1 MKSKILL
8 VVSLLISAV
17 SYALTIPKG
26 TIYFDNSKTAYQAVR
41 FVYGSDTNAKT
52 YVLEMKKDGNVW
64 SVQIPNAVNNMYRF
78 TFVGSAVRTGTF
90 QQTFSNYKD
99 SISNTLNL
107 YRTATSSAQMS
118 ANDIFVPSS
127 GDNWTQGTWMNI
139 DTWRGQTTNPGQNTN
154 PGTNTISQQLPV
166 VYVTTTAP
174 IESKDVYVTGTIYID
189 PLTTGYEALG
199 TAQTPITAQFKGRG
213 NWTWTGFDK
222 KPYRIKMDVKQ
233 KVLGMPSNKHWCLM
247 AAADDNLGFLR
258 MPLGHMISEA
268 IGLRWTPRLVPV
280 ELVLNNKYVGL
291 YFMTEHVRVGSKRVN
306 IEEQLEGET
315 QADLITGGWL
325 VEIDNYPTENNITFT
340 EGNGQAIMVSLK
352 EPEIISAEQRNYI
365 VNQMLELNTA
375 LYEKTPQH
383 IERILDMKEA
393 AKYYLVQ
400 EIMGDCESYHGS
412 CYLYKDR
419 DSLGMVDKWK
429 FGPVWDFGNSYRSYH
444 HNGWIYER
452 PQFAQYWIGQL
463 ATWPSFQK
471 ELSEQWWIYYHTK
484 KDEVRAQLVEIS
496 KLITQA
502 AKNDAVVWRNTLNYT
517 DNTNMT
523 EKTNSILE
531 QYDWRIQWLYS
542 KLGEGTKPPTTGDI
556 QISTPEET
564 TKKIMRDG
572 QVVIIRNGVEY
583 NMLGGRMK

>member
-8 VVSLLISAV
+8 VVLLFVSAV
-17 SYALTIPKG
+17 SNALTIPKG
-26 TIYFDNSKTAYQAVR
+26 TIYFDNSKTAYQSVR

-90 QQTFSNYKD
+90 NQTFSNYKD
-99 SISNTLNL
+99 SISNKLSL
-107 YRTATSSAQMS
+107 YRTATSSAQMN

-127 GDNWTQGTWMNI
+127 GDNWAQGAWMNI
-139 DTWRGQTTNPGQNTN
+139 DTWRDQNTN
-154 PGTNTISQQLPV
+154 PGTNTLSQQLPV

-174 IESKDVYVTGTIYID
+174 IESKEEYVTGTLYID
-189 PLTTGYEALG
+189 PLGTGYEALG
-199 TAQTPITAQFKGRG
+199 TAEAPIKAQFKGRG

-222 KPYRIKMDVKQ
+222 KPYRIKMDAKQ

-306 IEEQLEGET
+306 IEEQEEGEK

-325 VEIDNYPTENNITFT
+325 VEIDNYYTENNITFT
-340 EGNGQAIMVSLK
+340 EGNGQDIMVSLK

-365 VNQMLELNTA
+365 VNQMLELNSA

-383 IERILDMKEA
+383 IERILDMKES

-419 DSLGMVDKWK
+419 DSLGTVDKWK

-444 HNGWIYER
+444 HDGWIYER

-484 KDEVRAQLVEIS
+484 KDEVRAQLTEIS

-517 DNTNMT
+517 DNSNMT

-531 QYDWRIQWLYS
+531 QYDWRIRWLYS

-556 QISTPEET
+556 QIGAPEES
-564 TKKIMRDG
+564 TKKMMRDG

>member
-139 DTWRGQTTNPGQNTN
+139 DTWRGQNTN

-340 EGNGQAIMVSLK
+340 EGNGQNIMVSLK

-583 NMLGGRMK
+583 NILGKRVK

>member
-8 VVSLLISAV
+8 VVLLFVSAV
-17 SYALTIPKG
+17 SNALTIPKG
-26 TIYFDNSKTAYQAVR
+26 TIYFDNSKTAYQSVR

-90 QQTFSNYKD
+90 NQTFSNYKD
-99 SISNTLNL
+99 SISNKLSL
-107 YRTATSSAQMS
+107 YRTATSSAQMN

-127 GDNWTQGTWMNI
+127 GDNWAQGAWMNI
-139 DTWRGQTTNPGQNTN
+139 DTWRDQNTN
-154 PGTNTISQQLPV
+154 PGTNTLSQQLPV

-174 IESKDVYVTGTIYID
+174 IESKEEYVTGTLYID
-189 PLTTGYEALG
+189 PLGTGYEALG
-199 TAQTPITAQFKGRG
+199 TAEAPITAQFKGRG

-222 KPYRIKMDVKQ
+222 KPYRIKMDAKQ

-306 IEEQLEGET
+306 IEEQEEGEK

-340 EGNGQAIMVSLK
+340 EGNGQDIMVSLK
-352 EPEIISAEQRNYI
+352 DPEIISAEQRNYI

-383 IERILDMKEA
+383 IERILDMKES

-419 DSLGMVDKWK
+419 DSLGTVDKWK

-444 HNGWIYER
+444 HDGWIYER

-484 KDEVRAQLVEIS
+484 KDEVRAQLTEIS

-517 DNTNMT
+517 DNSNMT

-531 QYDWRIQWLYS
+531 QYDWRIRWLYS

-556 QISTPEET
+556 QIGAPEES
-564 TKKIMRDG
+564 TKKMMRHG

>member
-17 SYALTIPKG
+17 SYALNIPKG

-64 SVQIPNAVNNMYRF
+64 SVQIPNAENNMYRF

-99 SISNTLNL
+99 SISNKLSL

-127 GDNWTQGTWMNI
+127 GDNWAQGEWMNI
-139 DTWRGQTTNPGQNTN
+139 DIWRGQNTN
-154 PGTNTISQQLPV
+154 SGTNTISQQLPV

-174 IESKDVYVTGTIYID
+174 IESKDVYVTGTLYID
-189 PLTTGYEALG
+189 PLGTGYEVLG

-222 KPYRIKMDVKQ
+222 KPYRIKMDAKQ

-306 IEEQLEGET
+306 IEEQIEGET

-325 VEIDNYPTENNITFT
+325 VEIDNYQTENNITFT
-340 EGNGQAIMVSLK
+340 EGNGQDIMVSLK

-365 VNQMLELNTA
+365 VNQMLEINTA

-484 KDEVRAQLVEIS
+484 KDEVRAQLTEIS

-517 DNTNMT
+517 DNSNMT

-542 KLGEGTKPPTTGDI
+542 KLGEGTKPSTTGDI

-564 TKKIMRDG
+564 TKKMMRDG

>member
-139 DTWRGQTTNPGQNTN
+139 DTWRGQNTN

-222 KPYRIKMDVKQ
+222 KPYRIKMDAKQ

-306 IEEQLEGET
+306 IEEQVEGET

-340 EGNGQAIMVSLK
+340 EGNGQDIMVSLK

-583 NMLGGRMK
+583 DLLGKRVK

>member
-1 MKSKILL
+1 MKSKILVLLLLL
-8 VVSLLISAV
+8 VSAL
-17 SYALTIPKG
+17 SHALTIPKG
-26 TIYFDNSKTAYQAVR
+26 TIYFDNSKTAYSSVR

-52 YVLEMKKDGNVW
+52 YVLEMTKDGNVW
-64 SVQIPNAVNNMYRF
+64 SVNIPNAVKNMYRF
-78 TFVGSAVRTGTF
+78 TFVGSAVQTGTF
-90 QQTFSNYKD
+90 NQTFSNYKD
-99 SISNTLNL
+99 SISNKLSL
-107 YRTATSSAQMS
+107 YRTATSSAQMN

-127 GDNWTQGTWMNI
+127 GDNWAQGAWMNI
-139 DTWRGQTTNPGQNTN
+139 DTWRNQNTN
-154 PGTNTISQQLPV
+154 PGTSTLSQQLPV

-174 IESKDVYVTGTIYID
+174 IESKEEYVTGTLYID
-189 PLTTGYEALG
+189 PLGTGYEALG
-199 TAQTPITAQFKGRG
+199 TAEAPITAQFKGRG

-222 KPYRIKMDVKQ
+222 KPYRIKMDAKQ

-258 MPLGHMISEA
+258 MPLGHMISEV

-306 IEEQLEGET
+306 IEEQEEGEK

-325 VEIDNYPTENNITFT
+325 VEIDNYATENNITFT
-340 EGNGQAIMVSLK
+340 EGNGQDIMVSLK
-352 EPEIISAEQRNYI
+352 EPEVLSSEQRNYI
-365 VNQMLELNTA
+365 VNQMHELNSA
-375 LYEKTPQH
+375 LYEKNSQH

-419 DSLGMVDKWK
+419 DSLGVVDKWK

-463 ATWPSFQK
+463 ATWPAFQK

-484 KDEVRAQLVEIS
+484 KDEVRAQLTEIS

-517 DNTNMT
+517 DNSNMT

-542 KLGEGTKPPTTGDI
+542 KLGEGKQPSTTGAP
-556 QISTPEET
+556 QISTSEET
-564 TKKIMRDG
+564 TKKMMRDG

>member
-1 MKSKILL
+1 
-8 VVSLLISAV
+8 
-17 SYALTIPKG
+17 
-26 TIYFDNSKTAYQAVR
+26 
-41 FVYGSDTNAKT
+41 
-52 YVLEMKKDGNVW
+52 
-64 SVQIPNAVNNMYRF
+64 
-78 TFVGSAVRTGTF
+78 
-90 QQTFSNYKD
+90 
-99 SISNTLNL
+99 
-107 YRTATSSAQMS
+107 
-118 ANDIFVPSS
+118 
-127 GDNWTQGTWMNI
+127 
-139 DTWRGQTTNPGQNTN
+139 
-154 PGTNTISQQLPV
+154 
-166 VYVTTTAP
+166 
-174 IESKDVYVTGTIYID
+174 
-189 PLTTGYEALG
+189 
-199 TAQTPITAQFKGRG
+199 
-213 NWTWTGFDK
+213 
-222 KPYRIKMDVKQ
+222 MDVKQ
-233 KVLGMPSNKHWCLM
+233 TVLGMPSNKHWCLM

-556 QISTPEET
+556 QIGAPEEI
-564 TKKIMRDG
+564 TKKMMRDG

-583 NMLGGRMK
+583 DLLGKRVK

>member
-17 SYALTIPKG
+17 SYALNIPKG
-26 TIYFDNSKTAYQAVR
+26 TIYFDNSKTGYQSVC
-41 FVYGSDTNAKT
+41 FVYGSDTKPNT
-52 YVLEMKKDGNVW
+52 YVLQMTKDGNVW
-64 SVQIPNAVNNMYRF
+64 SVNIPAAVNNMYRF
-78 TFVGSAVRTGTF
+78 TFVGTNMKAGTYN
-90 QQTFSNYKD
+90 QTFSNFKD
-99 SISNTLNL
+99 SVSNKLSL
-107 YRTATSSAQMS
+107 YRTATSSAQMN

-139 DTWRGQTTNPGQNTN
+139 DTWRGQTTN

-306 IEEQLEGET
+306 IEEQIEGET

-340 EGNGQAIMVSLK
+340 EGNGQNIMVSLK
-352 EPEIISAEQRNYI
+352 DPEIISAEQRNYI
-365 VNQMLELNTA
+365 VNQMLEINTA

-484 KDEVRAQLVEIS
+484 KDEVRAQLTEIS

-517 DNTNMT
+517 DNSNMT

>member
-8 VVSLLISAV
+8 VVLLFVSAV
-17 SYALTIPKG
+17 SNALTIPKG
-26 TIYFDNSKTAYQAVR
+26 TIYFDNSKTAYQSVR

-90 QQTFSNYKD
+90 NQTFSNYKD
-99 SISNTLNL
+99 SISNKLSL
-107 YRTATSSAQMS
+107 YRTATSSAQMN

-127 GDNWTQGTWMNI
+127 GDNWAQGAWMNI
-139 DTWRGQTTNPGQNTN
+139 DTWRDQNTN
-154 PGTNTISQQLPV
+154 PGTSTLSQQLPV

-174 IESKDVYVTGTIYID
+174 IESKEEYVTGTLYID
-189 PLTTGYEALG
+189 PLGTGYEALG
-199 TAQTPITAQFKGRG
+199 TAEAPITAQFKGRG

-222 KPYRIKMDVKQ
+222 KPYRIKMDAKQ

-306 IEEQLEGET
+306 IEEQEEGEK

-325 VEIDNYPTENNITFT
+325 VEIDNYYTENNITFT
-340 EGNGQAIMVSLK
+340 EGNGQDIMVSLK

-365 VNQMLELNTA
+365 VNQMLELNSA

-383 IERILDMKEA
+383 IERILDMKES

-419 DSLGMVDKWK
+419 DSLGTVDKWK

-444 HNGWIYER
+444 HDGWIYER

-484 KDEVRAQLVEIS
+484 KDEVRAQLTEIS

-517 DNTNMT
+517 DNSNMT

-531 QYDWRIQWLYS
+531 QYDWRIRWLYS

-556 QISTPEET
+556 QIGAPEES
-564 TKKIMRDG
+564 TKKMMRDG

>member
-1 MKSKILL
+1 MKSRILL
-8 VVSLLISAV
+8 LSLLFVSAV
-17 SYALTIPKG
+17 SNALTIPKG
-26 TIYFDNSKTAYQAVR
+26 TIYFDNSKTAYQSVR
-41 FVYGSDTNAKT
+41 FVYGSDSNAKT

-90 QQTFSNYKD
+90 NQTFSNYKD
-99 SISNTLNL
+99 SISNKLSL
-107 YRTATSSAQMS
+107 YRTATSSAQMN

-127 GDNWTQGTWMNI
+127 GDNWAQGTWMNI
-139 DTWRGQTTNPGQNTN
+139 DTWRDQNTN
-154 PGTNTISQQLPV
+154 PGTSTLSQQLPV
-166 VYVTTTAP
+166 VYVSTTAP
-174 IESKDVYVTGTIYID
+174 IESKEEYVTGTLYID
-189 PLTTGYEALG
+189 PLGTGYEALG
-199 TAQTPITAQFKGRG
+199 TAESPITAQFKGRG

-222 KPYRIKMDVKQ
+222 KPYRIKMDAKQ

-306 IEEQLEGET
+306 IEEQEEGEK

-340 EGNGQAIMVSLK
+340 ESNGQDIMVSLK

-365 VNQMLELNTA
+365 VNQMLELNSA
-375 LYEKTPQH
+375 LYEQTPQH
-383 IERILDMKEA
+383 IERILDMKES

-484 KDEVRAQLVEIS
+484 KDEVRARLVEIS
-496 KLITQA
+496 KLIAQA
-502 AKNDAVVWRNTLNYT
+502 AKNDAVVWGNTLNYT
-517 DNTNMT
+517 DNSNMT

-556 QISTPEET
+556 QIGAPEESA
-564 TKKIMRDG
+564 KKIIRDG
-572 QVVIIRNGVEY
+572 QVLIIRNGVEY
-583 NMLGGRMK
+583 DLLGKRVK

>member
-17 SYALTIPKG
+17 SYALNIPKG

-64 SVQIPNAVNNMYRF
+64 SVQIPNTVNNMYRF
-78 TFVGSAVRTGTF
+78 TFVGSDVRTGTF

-99 SISNTLNL
+99 SISNKLSL

-139 DTWRGQTTNPGQNTN
+139 DTWRGQNTN

-222 KPYRIKMDVKQ
+222 KPYRIKMDAKQ

-306 IEEQLEGET
+306 IEEQIEGET

-340 EGNGQAIMVSLK
+340 EGNGQNIMVSLK
-352 EPEIISAEQRNYI
+352 DPEIISAEQRNYI
-365 VNQMLELNTA
+365 VNQMLEINTA

-517 DNTNMT
+517 DNSNMT

-542 KLGEGTKPPTTGDI
+542 KLGEGTKPSTTGDI

>member
-17 SYALTIPKG
+17 SYALTIPQG

-306 IEEQLEGET
+306 IEEQIEGET

-352 EPEIISAEQRNYI
+352 DPEIISAEQRNYI
-365 VNQMLELNTA
+365 VNQMLELNSA

-383 IERILDMKEA
+383 IERILDMKES

-419 DSLGMVDKWK
+419 DSLGTVDKWK

-452 PQFAQYWIGQL
+452 PEFAQYWIGQL

-484 KDEVRAQLVEIS
+484 KDEVRARLVEIS
-496 KLITQA
+496 KLISQA

-517 DNTNMT
+517 DNSNMT

-556 QISTPEET
+556 QISTPEES

>member
-8 VVSLLISAV
+8 VVLLFVSAV
-17 SYALTIPKG
+17 SNALTIPKG
-26 TIYFDNSKTAYQAVR
+26 TIYFDNSKTAYQSVR

-90 QQTFSNYKD
+90 NQTFSNYKD
-99 SISNTLNL
+99 SISNKLSL
-107 YRTATSSAQMS
+107 YRTATSSAQMN

-127 GDNWTQGTWMNI
+127 GDNWAQGAWMNI
-139 DTWRGQTTNPGQNTN
+139 DTWRDQNTN
-154 PGTNTISQQLPV
+154 PGTNTLSQQLPV

-174 IESKDVYVTGTIYID
+174 IESKEEYVTGTLYID
-189 PLTTGYEALG
+189 PLGTGYEALG
-199 TAQTPITAQFKGRG
+199 TAEAPITAQFKGRG

-222 KPYRIKMDVKQ
+222 KPYRIKMDAKQ

-306 IEEQLEGET
+306 IEEQEEGEK

-340 EGNGQAIMVSLK
+340 EGNGQDIMVSLK
-352 EPEIISAEQRNYI
+352 DPEIISAEQRNYI

-383 IERILDMKEA
+383 IERILDMKES

-419 DSLGMVDKWK
+419 DSLGTVDKWK

-444 HNGWIYER
+444 HDGWIYER

-484 KDEVRAQLVEIS
+484 KDEVRAQLTEIS

-517 DNTNMT
+517 DNSNMT

-556 QISTPEET
+556 QIGAPEES
-564 TKKIMRDG
+564 TKKMMRDG

>member
-8 VVSLLISAV
+8 LSLLFISAV
-17 SYALTIPKG
+17 SHALTIPQG
-26 TIYFDNSKTAYQAVR
+26 TIYFDNSKTAYQSVR

-90 QQTFSNYKD
+90 NQTFSNYKD
-99 SISNTLNL
+99 SISNKLSL
-107 YRTATSSAQMS
+107 YRTATSSAQMN

-127 GDNWTQGTWMNI
+127 GDNWAQGTWMNI
-139 DTWRGQTTNPGQNTN
+139 DTWRDQNTN
-154 PGTNTISQQLPV
+154 PGTSTLSQQLPV
-166 VYVTTTAP
+166 VYVSTTAP
-174 IESKDVYVTGTIYID
+174 IESKEEYVTGTLYID
-189 PLTTGYEALG
+189 PLGTGYEALG
-199 TAQTPITAQFKGRG
+199 TAESPITAQFKGRG

-222 KPYRIKMDVKQ
+222 KPYRIKMDAKQ

-306 IEEQLEGET
+306 IEEQEEGEK

-340 EGNGQAIMVSLK
+340 EGNGQDIMVSLK

-365 VNQMLELNTA
+365 VNQMLELNSA
-375 LYEKTPQH
+375 LYEQTPQH
-383 IERILDMKEA
+383 IERILDMKES

-463 ATWPSFQK
+463 ATWSSFQK

-484 KDEVRAQLVEIS
+484 KDEVRARLVEIS
-496 KLITQA
+496 KLIAQA
-502 AKNDAVVWRNTLNYT
+502 AKNDAVVWGNTLNYT
-517 DNTNMT
+517 DNSNMT

-556 QISTPEET
+556 QIGAPDET
-564 TKKIMRDG
+564 AKKIIRDG
-572 QVVIIRNGVEY
+572 QVLIIRNGVKY
-583 NMLGGRMK
+583 DLLGKRVK

>member
-1 MKSKILL
+1 MKSKILVLLLLL
-8 VVSLLISAV
+8 VSAL
-17 SYALTIPKG
+17 SHALTIPKG
-26 TIYFDNSKTAYQAVR
+26 TIYFDNSKTAYSSVR

-52 YVLEMKKDGNVW
+52 YVLEMTKDGNVW
-64 SVQIPNAVNNMYRF
+64 SVNIPNAVKNMYRF
-78 TFVGSAVRTGTF
+78 TFVGSAVQTGTF
-90 QQTFSNYKD
+90 NQTFSNYKD
-99 SISNTLNL
+99 SISNKLSL
-107 YRTATSSAQMS
+107 YRTATSSAQMN

-127 GDNWTQGTWMNI
+127 GDNWAQGAWMNI
-139 DTWRGQTTNPGQNTN
+139 DTWRNQNTN
-154 PGTNTISQQLPV
+154 PGTSTLSQQLPV

-174 IESKDVYVTGTIYID
+174 IESKEEYVTGTLYID
-189 PLTTGYEALG
+189 PLGTGYEALG
-199 TAQTPITAQFKGRG
+199 TAEAPITAQFKGRG

-222 KPYRIKMDVKQ
+222 KPYRIKMDAKQ

-258 MPLGHMISEA
+258 MPLGHMISEV

-306 IEEQLEGET
+306 IEEQEEGEK

-325 VEIDNYPTENNITFT
+325 VEIDNYATENNITFT
-340 EGNGQAIMVSLK
+340 EGNGQDIMVSLK
-352 EPEIISAEQRNYI
+352 EPEVLSSEQRNYI
-365 VNQMLELNTA
+365 VNQMHELNSA
-375 LYEKTPQH
+375 LYEKNSQH

-419 DSLGMVDKWK
+419 DSLGVVDKWK

-463 ATWPSFQK
+463 ATWPAFQK

-484 KDEVRAQLVEIS
+484 KDEVRAQLTEIS

-517 DNTNMT
+517 DNSNMT

-542 KLGEGTKPPTTGDI
+542 KLGEGKQPSTTGDI
-556 QISTPEET
+556 QIGTPEET
-564 TKKIMRDG
+564 TKKMMRDG

-583 NMLGGRMK
+583 DLLGKRVK

>member
-17 SYALTIPKG
+17 SYALNIPKG
-26 TIYFDNSKTAYQAVR
+26 TIYFDNSKTGYQSVC
-41 FVYGSDTNAKT
+41 FVYGSDTKPNT
-52 YVLEMKKDGNVW
+52 YVLQMTKDGNVW
-64 SVQIPNAVNNMYRF
+64 RVNIPAAVNNMYRF
-78 TFVGSAVRTGTF
+78 TFVGTNMKAGTYN
-90 QQTFSNYKD
+90 QTFSNFKD
-99 SISNTLNL
+99 SVSNKLSL
-107 YRTATSSAQMS
+107 YRTATSAVQMR

-127 GDNWTQGTWMNI
+127 GDNWAQGEWMNI
-139 DTWRGQTTNPGQNTN
+139 DIWRGQNTN

-306 IEEQLEGET
+306 IEEQIEGET

-517 DNTNMT
+517 ENTNMT

-556 QISTPEET
+556 QISTPEES

>member
-8 VVSLLISAV
+8 LLSLLLVSAV
-17 SYALTIPKG
+17 SHALTIPQG
-26 TIYFDNSKTAYQAVR
+26 TIYFDNSKTAYQSVR

-90 QQTFSNYKD
+90 NQTFSTYKD
-99 SISNTLNL
+99 SISNKLSL
-107 YRTATSSAQMS
+107 YRTATSSAQMN

-127 GDNWTQGTWMNI
+127 GDNWAQGTWMNI
-139 DTWRGQTTNPGQNTN
+139 DTWRDQNTN
-154 PGTNTISQQLPV
+154 PGTSTLSQQLPV
-166 VYVTTTAP
+166 VYVSTTAP
-174 IESKDVYVTGTIYID
+174 IESKEEYVTGTLYID
-189 PLTTGYEALG
+189 PLGTGYEALG
-199 TAQTPITAQFKGRG
+199 TAESPITAQFKGRG

-222 KPYRIKMDVKQ
+222 KPYRIKMDAKQ

-306 IEEQLEGET
+306 IEEQEEGEK

-340 EGNGQAIMVSLK
+340 EGNGQDIMVSLK

-365 VNQMLELNTA
+365 VNQMLELNSA
-375 LYEKTPQH
+375 LYEQTPQH
-383 IERILDMKEA
+383 IERILDMKES

-484 KDEVRAQLVEIS
+484 KDEVRARLVEIS
-496 KLITQA
+496 KLIAQA
-502 AKNDAVVWRNTLNYT
+502 AKNDAVVWGNTLNYT
-517 DNTNMT
+517 DNSNMT

-556 QISTPEET
+556 QIGAPDET
-564 TKKIMRDG
+564 AKKIIRDG
-572 QVVIIRNGVEY
+572 QVLIIRNGVEY
-583 NMLGGRMK
+583 DLLGKRVK

>member
-8 VVSLLISAV
+8 VVLLFVSAV
-17 SYALTIPKG
+17 SNALTIPKG
-26 TIYFDNSKTAYQAVR
+26 TIYFDNSKTAYQSVR

-90 QQTFSNYKD
+90 NQTFSNYKD
-99 SISNTLNL
+99 SISNKLSL
-107 YRTATSSAQMS
+107 YRTATSSAQMN

-127 GDNWTQGTWMNI
+127 GDNWAQGAWMNI
-139 DTWRGQTTNPGQNTN
+139 DTWRDQNTN
-154 PGTNTISQQLPV
+154 PGTSTLSQQLPV

-174 IESKDVYVTGTIYID
+174 IESKEEYVTGTLYID
-189 PLTTGYEALG
+189 PLGTGYEALG
-199 TAQTPITAQFKGRG
+199 TAEAPITAQFKGRG

-222 KPYRIKMDVKQ
+222 KPYRIRMDAKQ

-306 IEEQLEGET
+306 IEEQEEGEK

-325 VEIDNYPTENNITFT
+325 VEIDNYYTENNITFT
-340 EGNGQAIMVSLK
+340 EGNGQDIMVSLK

-365 VNQMLELNTA
+365 VNQMLELNNA
-375 LYEKTPQH
+375 LYETTPQH
-383 IERILDMKEA
+383 IERILDMKES

-419 DSLGMVDKWK
+419 DSLGTVDKWK

-444 HNGWIYER
+444 HDGWIYER

-484 KDEVRAQLVEIS
+484 KDEVRARLVEIS
-496 KLITQA
+496 KLIAQA

-517 DNTNMT
+517 DNSNMT

-531 QYDWRIQWLYS
+531 QYDWRIRWLYS

-556 QISTPEET
+556 QIGAPEES
-564 TKKIMRDG
+564 TKKMMRDG

-583 NMLGGRMK
+583 NILGKRVK

>member
-1 MKSKILL
+1 MKSKIVLL
-8 VVSLLISAV
+8 SLLFVSAV
-17 SYALTIPKG
+17 SHALNIPKG

-64 SVQIPNAVNNMYRF
+64 SVQIPNTVNNMYRF
-78 TFVGSAVRTGTF
+78 TFVGSNVRTGTF

-99 SISNTLNL
+99 SISNKLSL
-107 YRTATSSAQMS
+107 YRTATSSAQMN

-127 GDNWTQGTWMNI
+127 GDNWAQGAWMNI
-139 DTWRGQTTNPGQNTN
+139 DTWREQQSGNT
-154 PGTNTISQQLPV
+154 GSNTISQKLPV

-174 IESKDVYVTGTIYID
+174 IESKDIYVTGTLYID
-189 PLTTGYEALG
+189 PLSTGYEALG
-199 TAQTPITAQFKGRG
+199 TPEAPITAQFKGRG

-306 IEEQLEGET
+306 IEEQIEGET

-340 EGNGQAIMVSLK
+340 EGNGQDIMVSLK

-383 IERILDMKEA
+383 IERILDMKES

-419 DSLGMVDKWK
+419 DSLGTVDKWK

-502 AKNDAVVWRNTLNYT
+502 AKNDAVIWRNTLNYT
-517 DNTNMT
+517 DNSNMT

-542 KLGEGTKPPTTGDI
+542 KLGEGTKPSTTGDI
-556 QISTPEET
+556 QIDAPEEAA
-564 TKKIMRDG
+564 KKIMRDG
-572 QVVIIRNGVEY
+572 QVLIIRNGVEY
-583 NMLGGRMK
+583 NMMGGRVK

>member
-8 VVSLLISAV
+8 VVLLFVSAV

-26 TIYFDNSKTAYQAVR
+26 TIYFDNSKTAYQSVR

-90 QQTFSNYKD
+90 NQTFSNYKD
-99 SISNTLNL
+99 SISNKLSL
-107 YRTATSSAQMS
+107 YRTATSSAQMN

-127 GDNWTQGTWMNI
+127 GDNWAQGAWMNI
-139 DTWRGQTTNPGQNTN
+139 DTWRDQNTN
-154 PGTNTISQQLPV
+154 PGTNTLSQQLPV

-174 IESKDVYVTGTIYID
+174 IESKEEYVTGTLYID
-189 PLTTGYEALG
+189 PLGTGYEALG
-199 TAQTPITAQFKGRG
+199 TAEAPITAQFKGRG

-222 KPYRIKMDVKQ
+222 KPYRIKMDAKQ

-306 IEEQLEGET
+306 IEEQEEGEK

-340 EGNGQAIMVSLK
+340 EGNGQDIMVSLK
-352 EPEIISAEQRNYI
+352 DPEIISAEQRNYI
-365 VNQMLELNTA
+365 VNQMLEINTA

-517 DNTNMT
+517 DNSNMT

-556 QISTPEET
+556 QIGAPEES
-564 TKKIMRDG
+564 TKKMMRDG

>member
-8 VVSLLISAV
+8 VVLLLISAV
-17 SYALTIPKG
+17 SNALTIPKG
-26 TIYFDNSKTAYQAVR
+26 TIYFDNSKTAYQSVR

-90 QQTFSNYKD
+90 NQTFSNYKD
-99 SISNTLNL
+99 SISNKLSL
-107 YRTATSSAQMS
+107 YRTATSSAQMN

-127 GDNWTQGTWMNI
+127 GDNWAQGVWMNI
-139 DTWRGQTTNPGQNTN
+139 DTWRDQNTN
-154 PGTNTISQQLPV
+154 PGTNTLSQQLPV

-174 IESKDVYVTGTIYID
+174 IESKEEYVTGTLYID
-189 PLTTGYEALG
+189 PLGTGYEALG
-199 TAQTPITAQFKGRG
+199 TAEAPITAQFKGRG
-213 NWTWTGFDK
+213 NWTWIGFDK
-222 KPYRIKMDVKQ
+222 KPYRIKMDAKQ

-306 IEEQLEGET
+306 IEEQEEGEK

-340 EGNGQAIMVSLK
+340 EGNGQDIMVSLK

-365 VNQMLELNTA
+365 VNQMLELNSA

-383 IERILDMKEA
+383 IERILDMKES

-419 DSLGMVDKWK
+419 DSLGTVDKWK

-452 PQFAQYWIGQL
+452 PEFAQYWIGQL

-484 KDEVRAQLVEIS
+484 KDEVRARLVEIS
-496 KLITQA
+496 KLIAQA

-517 DNTNMT
+517 DNSNMT

-556 QISTPEET
+556 QIGAPEEI
-564 TKKIMRDG
+564 TKKMMRDG

-583 NMLGGRMK
+583 NILGKRVK

>member
-8 VVSLLISAV
+8 LSLLFVSAV
-17 SYALTIPKG
+17 SNALTIPKG
-26 TIYFDNSKTAYQAVR
+26 TIYFDNSKTAYQSVR

-52 YVLEMKKDGNVW
+52 YVLEMKKDGNEW

-90 QQTFSNYKD
+90 NQTFSNYKD
-99 SISNTLNL
+99 SISNKLSL
-107 YRTATSSAQMS
+107 YRTATSSAQMN

-127 GDNWTQGTWMNI
+127 GDNWAQGTWMNI
-139 DTWRGQTTNPGQNTN
+139 DTWRDQNTN
-154 PGTNTISQQLPV
+154 PGTSTLSQQLPV
-166 VYVTTTAP
+166 VYVSTTAP
-174 IESKDVYVTGTIYID
+174 IESKEEYVTGTLYID
-189 PLTTGYEALG
+189 PLGTGYEALG
-199 TAQTPITAQFKGRG
+199 TAESPITAQFKGRG

-222 KPYRIKMDVKQ
+222 KPYRIKMDAKQ

-306 IEEQLEGET
+306 IEEQEEGEK

-340 EGNGQAIMVSLK
+340 EGNGQDIMVSLK

-365 VNQMLELNTA
+365 VHQMLELNSA
-375 LYEKTPQH
+375 LYEQTPQH
-383 IERILDMKEA
+383 IERILDMKES

-419 DSLGMVDKWK
+419 DSLGVVDKWK

-484 KDEVRAQLVEIS
+484 KDEVRARLVEIS
-496 KLITQA
+496 KLIAQA
-502 AKNDAVVWRNTLNYT
+502 AKNDAVVWGNTLNYT
-517 DNTNMT
+517 DNSNMT

-556 QISTPEET
+556 QIGAPEES
-564 TKKIMRDG
+564 TKKMMRDG

-583 NMLGGRMK
+583 NILGKRVK

>member
-8 VVSLLISAV
+8 VVLLFVSAV
-17 SYALTIPKG
+17 SNALTIPKG
-26 TIYFDNSKTAYQAVR
+26 TIYFDNSKTAYQSVR

-90 QQTFSNYKD
+90 NQTFSNYKD
-99 SISNTLNL
+99 SISNKLSL
-107 YRTATSSAQMS
+107 YRTATSSAQMN

-127 GDNWTQGTWMNI
+127 GDNWAQGAWMNI
-139 DTWRGQTTNPGQNTN
+139 DTWRDQNTN
-154 PGTNTISQQLPV
+154 PGTNTLSQQLPV

-174 IESKDVYVTGTIYID
+174 IESKEEYVTGTLYID
-189 PLTTGYEALG
+189 PLGTGYEALG
-199 TAQTPITAQFKGRG
+199 TAEAPITAQFKGRG
-213 NWTWTGFDK
+213 NWTWIGFDK
-222 KPYRIKMDVKQ
+222 KPYRIKMDSKQ

-306 IEEQLEGET
+306 IEEQEEGEK

-325 VEIDNYPTENNITFT
+325 VEIDNYQTENNITFT
-340 EGNGQAIMVSLK
+340 EGNGQDIMVSLK

-365 VNQMLELNTA
+365 VNQMLELNSA

-383 IERILDMKEA
+383 IERILDMKES

-419 DSLGMVDKWK
+419 DSLGTVDKWK

-452 PQFAQYWIGQL
+452 PEFAQYWIGQL

-484 KDEVRAQLVEIS
+484 KDEVRAQLTEIS

-517 DNTNMT
+517 DNSNMT

-531 QYDWRIQWLYS
+531 QYDWRIRWLYS

-556 QISTPEET
+556 QIGAPEES
-564 TKKIMRDG
+564 TKKMMRDG

>member
-8 VVSLLISAV
+8 VVLLLISAV

-26 TIYFDNSKTAYQAVR
+26 TIYFDNSKTAYQSVR

-90 QQTFSNYKD
+90 NQTFSNYKD
-99 SISNTLNL
+99 SISNKLSL
-107 YRTATSSAQMS
+107 YRTATSSAQMN

-127 GDNWTQGTWMNI
+127 GDNWAQGAWMNI
-139 DTWRGQTTNPGQNTN
+139 DTWRDQNTN
-154 PGTNTISQQLPV
+154 PGTNTLSQQLPV

-174 IESKDVYVTGTIYID
+174 IESKEEYVTGTLYID
-189 PLTTGYEALG
+189 PLGTGYEALG
-199 TAQTPITAQFKGRG
+199 TAEAPIKAQFKGRG

-222 KPYRIKMDVKQ
+222 KPYRIKMDAKQ

-306 IEEQLEGET
+306 IEEQEEGEK

-340 EGNGQAIMVSLK
+340 EGNGQDIMVSLK

-365 VNQMLELNTA
+365 VNQMLELNSA

-383 IERILDMKEA
+383 IERILDMKES

-419 DSLGMVDKWK
+419 DSLGTVDKWK

-452 PQFAQYWIGQL
+452 PEFAQYWIGQL

-484 KDEVRAQLVEIS
+484 KDEVRARLVEIS
-496 KLITQA
+496 KLIAQA

-517 DNTNMT
+517 DNSNMT

-531 QYDWRIQWLYS
+531 QYDWRIRWLYS

-556 QISTPEET
+556 QIGAPEES
-564 TKKIMRDG
+564 TKKMMRDG

>member
-8 VVSLLISAV
+8 VVLLFVSAV
-17 SYALTIPKG
+17 SNALTIPKG
-26 TIYFDNSKTAYQAVR
+26 TIYFDNSKTAYSSVR

-52 YVLEMKKDGNVW
+52 YVLEMTKDGNVW
-64 SVQIPNAVNNMYRF
+64 SVNIPNAVKNMYRF

-90 QQTFSNYKD
+90 NQTFSNYKD
-99 SISNTLNL
+99 SISNKLSL
-107 YRTATSSAQMS
+107 YRTATSSAQMN

-127 GDNWTQGTWMNI
+127 GDNWAQGAWMNI
-139 DTWRGQTTNPGQNTN
+139 DTWRDQNTT
-154 PGTNTISQQLPV
+154 PGTSTLSQQLPV
-166 VYVTTTAP
+166 VYVSTTAP
-174 IESKDVYVTGTIYID
+174 IESKEEYVTGTLYID
-189 PLTTGYEALG
+189 PLGTGYEALG
-199 TAQTPITAQFKGRG
+199 TAEAPITAQFKGRG

-222 KPYRIKMDVKQ
+222 KPYRIKMDSKQ
-233 KVLGMPSNKHWCLM
+233 IVLGMPINKHWCLM

-306 IEEQLEGET
+306 IEEQEEGEK

-325 VEIDNYPTENNITFT
+325 VEIDNYATENNITFT
-340 EGNGQAIMVSLK
+340 EGNGQDIMVSLK
-352 EPEIISAEQRNYI
+352 EPEVLSSEQRNYI
-365 VNQMLELNTA
+365 VNQMHELNSA
-375 LYEKTPQH
+375 LYEKNSQH

-419 DSLGMVDKWK
+419 DSLGVVDKWK

-484 KDEVRAQLVEIS
+484 KDEVRAQLTEIS

-517 DNTNMT
+517 DNSNMT

-542 KLGEGTKPPTTGDI
+542 KLGEGKQPSTTGAP
-556 QISTPEET
+556 QISTSEET
-564 TKKIMRDG
+564 TKKMMRDG

>member
-8 VVSLLISAV
+8 VVLLFVSAV
-17 SYALTIPKG
+17 SNALTIPKG
-26 TIYFDNSKTAYQAVR
+26 TIYFDNSKTAYQSVR

-90 QQTFSNYKD
+90 NQTFSNYKD
-99 SISNTLNL
+99 SISNKLSL
-107 YRTATSSAQMS
+107 YRTATSSAQMN

-127 GDNWTQGTWMNI
+127 GDNWAQGAWMNI
-139 DTWRGQTTNPGQNTN
+139 DTWRDQNTN
-154 PGTNTISQQLPV
+154 PGTNTLSQQLPV

-174 IESKDVYVTGTIYID
+174 IESKEEYVTGTLYID
-189 PLTTGYEALG
+189 PLGTGYEALG
-199 TAQTPITAQFKGRG
+199 TAEAPITAQFKGRG

-222 KPYRIKMDVKQ
+222 KPYRIKMDAKQ

-306 IEEQLEGET
+306 IEEQEEGEK

-340 EGNGQAIMVSLK
+340 EGNGQDIMVSLK
-352 EPEIISAEQRNYI
+352 DPEIISAEQRNYI
-365 VNQMLELNTA
+365 VNQMLEINTA

-444 HNGWIYER
+444 HDGWIYER

-484 KDEVRAQLVEIS
+484 KDEVRAQLTEIS

-517 DNTNMT
+517 DNSNMT

-531 QYDWRIQWLYS
+531 QYDWRIRWLYS

-556 QISTPEET
+556 QIGAPEES
-564 TKKIMRDG
+564 TKKMMRDG

>member
-340 EGNGQAIMVSLK
+340 EGNGQNIMVSLK

-556 QISTPEET
+556 QISTPEEL

-583 NMLGGRMK
+583 DLLGKRVK

>member
-8 VVSLLISAV
+8 VVLLFVSAV

-352 EPEIISAEQRNYI
+352 DPEIISAEQRNYI

>member
-306 IEEQLEGET
+306 IEEQIEGET

-352 EPEIISAEQRNYI
+352 DPEIISAEQRNYI
-365 VNQMLELNTA
+365 VNQMLELNSA

-383 IERILDMKEA
+383 IERILDMKES

-419 DSLGMVDKWK
+419 DSLGTVDKWK

-484 KDEVRAQLVEIS
+484 KDEVRARLVEIS
-496 KLITQA
+496 KLISQA

-517 DNTNMT
+517 DNSNMT

-556 QISTPEET
+556 QISTPEES

>member
-1 MKSKILL
+1 MKSKILVLLLLL
-8 VVSLLISAV
+8 VSAL
-17 SYALTIPKG
+17 SHALTIPKG
-26 TIYFDNSKTAYQAVR
+26 TIYFDNSKTAYSSVR

-52 YVLEMKKDGNVW
+52 YVLEMTKDGNVW
-64 SVQIPNAVNNMYRF
+64 SVNIPNAVKNMYRF
-78 TFVGSAVRTGTF
+78 TFVGSAVQTGTF
-90 QQTFSNYKD
+90 NQTFSNYKD
-99 SISNTLNL
+99 SISNKLSL
-107 YRTATSSAQMS
+107 YRTATSSAQMN

-127 GDNWTQGTWMNI
+127 GDNWAQGAWMNI
-139 DTWRGQTTNPGQNTN
+139 DTWRNQNTN
-154 PGTNTISQQLPV
+154 PGTSTLSQQLPV

-174 IESKDVYVTGTIYID
+174 IESKEEYVTGTLYID
-189 PLTTGYEALG
+189 PLGTGYEALG
-199 TAQTPITAQFKGRG
+199 TAEAPITAQFKGRG

-222 KPYRIKMDVKQ
+222 KPYRIKMDSKQ

-306 IEEQLEGET
+306 IEEQEEGEK

-325 VEIDNYPTENNITFT
+325 VEIDNYATENNITFT
-340 EGNGQAIMVSLK
+340 EGNGQDIMVSLK
-352 EPEIISAEQRNYI
+352 EPEVLSSEQRNYI
-365 VNQMLELNTA
+365 VNQMHELNSA
-375 LYEKTPQH
+375 LYEKNSQH

-419 DSLGMVDKWK
+419 DSLGVVDKWK

-484 KDEVRAQLVEIS
+484 KDEVRAQLTEIS

-517 DNTNMT
+517 DNSNMT

-542 KLGEGTKPPTTGDI
+542 KLGEGKQPSTTGAP
-556 QISTPEET
+556 QISTSEET
-564 TKKIMRDG
+564 TKKMMRDG

>member
-17 SYALTIPKG
+17 SYALNIPKG

-99 SISNTLNL
+99 SISNKLSL

-127 GDNWTQGTWMNI
+127 GDNWAQGTWMNI
-139 DTWRGQTTNPGQNTN
+139 DTWRGQNTN

-222 KPYRIKMDVKQ
+222 KPYRIKMDAKQ

-306 IEEQLEGET
+306 IEEQIEGET

-340 EGNGQAIMVSLK
+340 EGNGQNIMVSLK
-352 EPEIISAEQRNYI
+352 DPEIISAEQRNYI
-365 VNQMLELNTA
+365 VNQMLEINTA

-484 KDEVRAQLVEIS
+484 KDEVRAQLTEIS

-517 DNTNMT
+517 DNSNMT

-542 KLGEGTKPPTTGDI
+542 KLGEGTKPSTTGDI

>member
-64 SVQIPNAVNNMYRF
+64 SVQIPNAVNNIYRF

-90 QQTFSNYKD
+90 NQTFSNYKD
-99 SISNTLNL
+99 SISNKLSL
-107 YRTATSSAQMS
+107 YRTATSSAQMN

-127 GDNWTQGTWMNI
+127 GDNWAQGAWMNI
-139 DTWRGQTTNPGQNTN
+139 DTWRDQNTN
-154 PGTNTISQQLPV
+154 PGTSTLSQQLPV

-174 IESKDVYVTGTIYID
+174 IESKEEYVTGTLYID
-189 PLTTGYEALG
+189 PLGTGYEALG
-199 TAQTPITAQFKGRG
+199 TAEAPITAQFKGRG
-213 NWTWTGFDK
+213 NWTWIGFDK
-222 KPYRIKMDVKQ
+222 KPYRIKMDAKQ

-306 IEEQLEGET
+306 IEEQEEGEK

-325 VEIDNYPTENNITFT
+325 VEIDNYSTENNITFT
-340 EGNGQAIMVSLK
+340 EGNGQDIMVSLK

-583 NMLGGRMK
+583 NILGKRVK

>member
-8 VVSLLISAV
+8 VVLLFVSAV
-17 SYALTIPKG
+17 SNALTIPKG
-26 TIYFDNSKTAYQAVR
+26 TIYFDNSKTAYQSVR

-90 QQTFSNYKD
+90 NQTFSNYKD
-99 SISNTLNL
+99 SISNKLSL
-107 YRTATSSAQMS
+107 YRTATSSAQMN

-127 GDNWTQGTWMNI
+127 GDNWAQGAWMNI
-139 DTWRGQTTNPGQNTN
+139 DTWRDQNTN
-154 PGTNTISQQLPV
+154 PGTNTLSQQLPV

-174 IESKDVYVTGTIYID
+174 IESKEEYVTGTLYID
-189 PLTTGYEALG
+189 PLGTGYEALG
-199 TAQTPITAQFKGRG
+199 TAEAPITAQFKGRG

-222 KPYRIKMDVKQ
+222 KPYRIKMDAKQ

-306 IEEQLEGET
+306 IEEQEEGEK

-340 EGNGQAIMVSLK
+340 EGNGQDIMVSLK
-352 EPEIISAEQRNYI
+352 DPEIISAEQRNYI

-383 IERILDMKEA
+383 IERILDMKES

-419 DSLGMVDKWK
+419 DSLGTVDKWK

-444 HNGWIYER
+444 HDGWIYER

-484 KDEVRAQLVEIS
+484 KDEVRAQLTEIS

-517 DNTNMT
+517 DNSNMT

-531 QYDWRIQWLYS
+531 QYDWRIRWLYS

-556 QISTPEET
+556 QIGAPEES
-564 TKKIMRDG
+564 TKKMMRDG

>member
-8 VVSLLISAV
+8 LSLLLVSAV
-17 SYALTIPKG
+17 SHALTIPKG
-26 TIYFDNSKTAYQAVR
+26 AIYFDNSKTAYSSVC
-41 FVYGSDTNAKT
+41 FVYGSDINAKT
-52 YVLEMKKDGNVW
+52 YVMPMTKDGNVW
-64 SVQIPNAVNNMYRF
+64 SVQIPNSVTNMYRF
-78 TFVGSAVRTGTF
+78 TFVGASLNAGAYN
-90 QQTFSNYKD
+90 QSFSNFKD
-99 SISNTLNL
+99 SVSNKLGL
-107 YRTATSSAQMS
+107 YRTATSSVQMS
-118 ANDIFVPSS
+118 ANDIYVPSS
-127 GDNWTQGTWMNI
+127 ADNWAQGEWMNI
-139 DTWRGQTTNPGQNTN
+139 DVWRELQSGSTGSA
-154 PGTNTISQQLPV
+154 TITQKLPV
-166 VYVTTTAP
+166 VYVNTTAP

-189 PLTTGYEALG
+189 PLQTGYDSLG
-199 TAQTPITAQFKGRG
+199 TAQVPITAQFKGRG

-222 KPYRIKMDVKQ
+222 KPYRIKMDAKQ

-306 IEEQLEGET
+306 IQEQVEGDT

-325 VEIDNYPTENNITFT
+325 VEIDNYATENNITFT
-340 EGNGQAIMVSLK
+340 EGNGQDIMVSLK
-352 EPEIISAEQRNYI
+352 EPEILSAEQRNYI
-365 VNQMLELNTA
+365 VNQMRELNGA
-375 LYEKTPQH
+375 LYEETPQH

-419 DSLGMVDKWK
+419 DSLGVVDKWK

-517 DNTNMT
+517 DNSNMT

-542 KLGEGTKPPTTGDI
+542 KLGEGTEPPTTDI
-556 QISTPEET
+556 DDVSTSD
-564 TKKIMRDG
+564 KVSVRKVMRG
-572 QVVIIRNGVEY
+572 GKVLIIRNGVEY
-583 NMLGGRMK
+583 DMLGKRVK

>member
-99 SISNTLNL
+99 SISNKLSL

-306 IEEQLEGET
+306 IEEQIEGET

-340 EGNGQAIMVSLK
+340 EGNGQNIMVSLK
-352 EPEIISAEQRNYI
+352 DPEIISAEQRNYI
-365 VNQMLELNTA
+365 VNQMLEINTA

-484 KDEVRAQLVEIS
+484 KDDVRAQLTEIS

-517 DNTNMT
+517 DNSNMT

-542 KLGEGTKPPTTGDI
+542 KLGEGKQPSTTGDI

>member
-8 VVSLLISAV
+8 VVLLFVSAV
-17 SYALTIPKG
+17 SNALTIPKG
-26 TIYFDNSKTAYQAVR
+26 TIYFDNSKTAYQSVR

-52 YVLEMKKDGNVW
+52 YVLEMKKDGNIW

-90 QQTFSNYKD
+90 NQTFSNYKD
-99 SISNTLNL
+99 SISNKLSL
-107 YRTATSSAQMS
+107 YRTATSSAQMN

-127 GDNWTQGTWMNI
+127 GDNWAQGAWMNI
-139 DTWRGQTTNPGQNTN
+139 DTWRDQNTN
-154 PGTNTISQQLPV
+154 PGTNTLSQQLPV

-174 IESKDVYVTGTIYID
+174 IESKEEYVTGTLYID
-189 PLTTGYEALG
+189 PLGTGYEALG
-199 TAQTPITAQFKGRG
+199 TAEAPITAQFKGRG
-213 NWTWTGFDK
+213 NWTWIGFDK
-222 KPYRIKMDVKQ
+222 KPYRIKMDAKQ

-306 IEEQLEGET
+306 IEEQEEGEK

-340 EGNGQAIMVSLK
+340 EGNGQDIMVSLK

-365 VNQMLELNTA
+365 VNQMLELNSA

-383 IERILDMKEA
+383 IERILDMKES

-419 DSLGMVDKWK
+419 DSLGTVDKWK

-452 PQFAQYWIGQL
+452 PEFAQYWIGQL

-484 KDEVRAQLVEIS
+484 KDEVRAQLTEIS

-517 DNTNMT
+517 DNSNMT

-531 QYDWRIQWLYS
+531 QYDWRIRWLYS

-556 QISTPEET
+556 QIGAPEES
-564 TKKIMRDG
+564 TKKMMRDG

>member
-17 SYALTIPKG
+17 SYALNIPKG

-99 SISNTLNL
+99 SISNKLSL

-127 GDNWTQGTWMNI
+127 GDNWAQGEWMNI
-139 DTWRGQTTNPGQNTN
+139 DIWRDQNTN

-189 PLTTGYEALG
+189 PLGTGYEALG

-222 KPYRIKMDVKQ
+222 KPYRIKMDAKQ

-306 IEEQLEGET
+306 IEEQIEGET

-325 VEIDNYPTENNITFT
+325 VEIDNYQTENNITFT
-340 EGNGQAIMVSLK
+340 EGNGQDIMVSLK

-365 VNQMLELNTA
+365 VNQMLEINTA

-484 KDEVRAQLVEIS
+484 KDEVRAQLTEIS

-517 DNTNMT
+517 DNSNMT

-542 KLGEGTKPPTTGDI
+542 KLGEGTKPSTTGDI

>member
-8 VVSLLISAV
+8 VVLLFVSAV
-17 SYALTIPKG
+17 SYALNIPKG
-26 TIYFDNSKTAYQAVR
+26 TIYFDNSKTAYQSVR

-90 QQTFSNYKD
+90 NQTFSNYKD
-99 SISNTLNL
+99 SISNKLSL
-107 YRTATSSAQMS
+107 YRTATSSAQMN

-127 GDNWTQGTWMNI
+127 GDNWAQGAWMNI
-139 DTWRGQTTNPGQNTN
+139 DTWRDQNTN
-154 PGTNTISQQLPV
+154 PGTNTLSQQLPV

-174 IESKDVYVTGTIYID
+174 IESKEEYVTGTLYID
-189 PLTTGYEALG
+189 PLGTGYEALG
-199 TAQTPITAQFKGRG
+199 TAEAPITAQFKGRG

-222 KPYRIKMDVKQ
+222 KPYRIKMDAKQ

-306 IEEQLEGET
+306 IEEQEEGEK

-340 EGNGQAIMVSLK
+340 EGNGQDIMVSLK
-352 EPEIISAEQRNYI
+352 DPEIISAEQRNYI

-383 IERILDMKEA
+383 IERILDMKES

-419 DSLGMVDKWK
+419 DSLGTVDKWK

-444 HNGWIYER
+444 HDGWIYER

-471 ELSEQWWIYYHTK
+471 ELSEQWWIYYHTQ
-484 KDEVRAQLVEIS
+484 KDEVRAQLTEIS

-517 DNTNMT
+517 DNSNMT

-531 QYDWRIQWLYS
+531 QYDWRIRWLYS

-556 QISTPEET
+556 QIGAPEES
-564 TKKIMRDG
+564 TKKMMRDG

>member
-99 SISNTLNL
+99 SISNKLSL

-306 IEEQLEGET
+306 IEEQVEGET

-419 DSLGMVDKWK
+419 DSLGTVDKWK

-471 ELSEQWWIYYHTK
+471 ELSELWWIYYHTK

-496 KLITQA
+496 KPLRTMLWYG
-502 AKNDAVVWRNTLNYT
+502 VTH
-517 DNTNMT
+517 
-523 EKTNSILE
+523 S
-531 QYDWRIQWLYS
+531 
-542 KLGEGTKPPTTGDI
+542 TT
-556 QISTPEET
+556 P
-564 TKKIMRDG
+564 
-572 QVVIIRNGVEY
+572 IIPI
-583 NMLGGRMK
+583 